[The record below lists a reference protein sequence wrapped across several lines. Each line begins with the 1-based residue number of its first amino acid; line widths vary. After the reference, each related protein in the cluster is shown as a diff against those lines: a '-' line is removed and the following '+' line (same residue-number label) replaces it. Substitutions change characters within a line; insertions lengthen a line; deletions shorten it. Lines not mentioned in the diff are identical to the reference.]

1 MPQRRI
7 LPWLNEK
14 HTAARKQWA
23 SDLLDEEFT
32 AWVDVDEAWFYT
44 VSLHHRVK
52 IPPGAEVPTLFCKS
66 KTQVPKVMFLAAA
79 CRPRPGGRS
88 GKLGIWRVKEEKTA
102 RYNSKKHEAGDTY
115 DVNGTLTA
123 EKYFK
128 MMTENVFPAIQKA
141 FAGTAVKRVI
151 VQQDGA
157 RPHTGK
163 GNMNKLKDGTG
174 EKLNAVGSQL
184 PIPIEVRTQPAQSP
198 DFNICD
204 LALFRA
210 LKVAV
215 RHARRDLSAG
225 RFDVDLL
232 VKDVMSTY
240 KNYSDETLEKMW
252 QYKQYVMQ
260 QVAKDGS
267 NTYERHHK

>member
-1 MPQRRI
+1 M
-7 LPWLNEK
+7 
-14 HTAARKQWA
+14 
-23 SDLLDEEFT
+23 
-32 AWVDVDEAWFYT
+32 DVDEAWFYT

-252 QYKQYVMQ
+252 QYKQFVMQ

-267 NTYERHHK
+267 NTYERHRK